1 MQHANI
7 HPAAK
12 ATDMLLANKTG
23 TGQATTIPAS
33 IEEQVLLPQP
43 YRKSATTGKNKKW
56 CKTML
61 SEFSHPADGVRKSN
75 ENKIIITPASIAR
88 GCPISL

>member
-7 HPAAK
+7 HPAAKK

-33 IEEQVLLPQP
+33 IAEQVLLPQP
-43 YRKSATTGKNKKW
+43 YRKSVTIGQK
-56 CKTML
+56 
-61 SEFSHPADGVRKSN
+61 
-75 ENKIIITPASIAR
+75 
-88 GCPISL
+88 